1 MRVRLSNPSLHQPLP
16 LNIGIAS
23 LAEINACIYISA
35 DSDLYLVML
44 LLVMATLPVV
54 SAKTITVKQDG
65 SGGYTTI
72 GTAMAAAVAGD
83 IVEVQDSNIYTEVG

>member
-1 MRVRLSNPSLHQPLP
+1 
-16 LNIGIAS
+16 
-23 LAEINACIYISA
+23 
-35 DSDLYLVML
+35 ML